1 MKRIFI
7 VEDEYDFA
15 ENIEALLK
23 NEGHII
29 IGIENNVETAFDLI
43 MASNPD
49 IILMD
54 VMLSGKIDGI
64 ELANRIRRKSD
75 VPIIFITAYS
85 DQNNLER
92 ISQVTYDSF
101 LLKPFT
107 RDVLIA
113 TVNLTIFKST
123 KERGNKKFLQIR
135 DKGLIIHLNEADII
149 MLKAD
154 GLYTRI
160 YTKTKQYVIRDIL
173 KDVYS
178 KLSEKQFIRI
188 HKSFLINLSFVTAF
202 NSKEVYLD
210 EHVVPIRRGY
220 FKELGDLLGKK

>member
-15 ENIEALLK
+15 ENIEVLLK

-29 IGIENNVETAFDLI
+29 IGIENNAETAFDLI
-43 MASNPD
+43 MDSNPD

-64 ELANRIRRKSD
+64 ELANRIRRKSN

-101 LLKPFT
+101 LLKPFN

-123 KERGNKKFLQIR
+123 KEKGNKKFLQIR

-188 HKSFLINLSFVTAF
+188 HKSFLINLSFITAF